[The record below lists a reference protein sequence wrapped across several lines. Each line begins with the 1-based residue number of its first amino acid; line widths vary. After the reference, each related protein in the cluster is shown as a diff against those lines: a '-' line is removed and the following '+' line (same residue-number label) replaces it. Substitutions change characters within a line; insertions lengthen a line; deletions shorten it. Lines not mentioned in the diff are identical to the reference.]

1 MTLQINQKY
10 LTANRAKVNP
20 VDAGVFSC
28 ADNSILITSIEY
40 GKRCS
45 GLYQDRISEQA
56 YLFRFI
62 NSF

>member
-1 MTLQINQKY
+1 MTLQIKQKS
-10 LTANRAKVNP
+10 LAANRDKVNP

-45 GLYQDRISEQA
+45 GLY
-56 YLFRFI
+56 
-62 NSF
+62 